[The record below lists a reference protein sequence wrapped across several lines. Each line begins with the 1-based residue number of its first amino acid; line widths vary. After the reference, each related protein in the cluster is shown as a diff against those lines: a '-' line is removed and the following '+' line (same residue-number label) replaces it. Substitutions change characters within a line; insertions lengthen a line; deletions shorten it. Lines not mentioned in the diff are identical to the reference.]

1 MISETFNTEVYDRYG
16 LLNLPRKF
24 GFPVQVSIHSLSHL
38 EKLVKDNDGKYPL
51 YISTNSNNGKYVN
64 MGQIYFDLDG
74 HGFHSMGDA
83 LKDERK
89 LAEYFESQKVDY
101 LMDMTGR
108 GFRILLK
115 VVPDIMTVSDASEI
129 LKGYTKHIK
138 ESLNLKTIDVRV
150 AEPMRI
156 MRLPLTTYIYQDK
169 QKSYIKTKRHVLPL
183 DMETLFNSDLDEL
196 TYMSENLQFH
206 VMNVKYRR
214 MDISEISEYKESVA
228 YKEHH
233 NLNNVDINFREMSDE
248 QFVDIMK
255 EIYRDISNVGTD
267 MGPDERL
274 IKSLLSK
281 HPSHTDRFIGC
292 IKLKE
297 CVFNPSMASAI
308 SFFDRLS
315 AQANWDNRN
324 IAIQEKQITGIYSK
338 NYGVKI

>member
-24 GFPVQVSIHSLSHL
+24 GFPVQISIHSRSHL
-38 EKLVKDNDGKYPL
+38 EKLVMDNDGKYPL

-64 MGQIYFDLDG
+64 LSQIYFDLDG
-74 HGFHSMGDA
+74 HGIYSMEDA

-89 LAEYFESQKVDY
+89 LAEYFEEQKVDF
-101 LMDMTGR
+101 LADMTGR

-115 VVPDIMTVSDASEI
+115 VAPDIMTVAEASQI
-129 LKGYTKHIK
+129 LKGYTKHVRD
-138 ESLNLKTIDVRV
+138 SLRLKTLDVKV
-150 AEPMRI
+150 AEPLRI

-169 QKSYIKTKRHVLPL
+169 QKSYIKTKRHILPL

-228 YKEHH
+228 YKEYH
-233 NLNNVDINFREMSDE
+233 NPNNVDINFREMSDE

-255 EIYRDISNVGTD
+255 EIYRDITNVGTD

-274 IKSLLSK
+274 IKSLLST

-297 CVFNPSMASAI
+297 CVFSPSVASAI
-308 SFFDRLS
+308 TFFDRLS
-315 AQANWDNRN
+315 LQAKWDNRN
-324 IAIQEKQITGIYSK
+324 LPVQEKQIKGIYNK